1 MKQLSVSA
9 LLLWGTFLS
18 SAGLV
23 ESEYFQLSGS
33 DGVCQFQCPDGS
45 DGVCQFQCPD
55 GGMPFP
61 RPGHN
66 PSHNGCSTPL
76 FGFYFDIG
84 IPSITNCCNQHDR
97 CYDTCGQRKLDCDKQ
112 FQVCLKTICWNL
124 LNVLELDQS
133 VQVCESRVSLI
144 FDAVMHLGCR
154 SYLDSQRAA
163 CICYNKYR
171 TEL

>member
-23 ESEYFQLSGS
+23 ESEYFQLS
-33 DGVCQFQCPDGS
+33 GS